1 MFTSLQIFFQD
12 LQQRGLIANSA
23 NLENFYQLKPE
34 EKVVYLGIDCTGE
47 NLHIGHLFLYFQ
59 AVRFAKEGF
68 TILLVLGGATS
79 KIGDPSDKDKE
90 RPLLAEKDIENYQKK
105 IKSQLEKILIKPR
118 KIEKVDFSPLEQFYS
133 DNPELLSKIYRI
145 LKINSEAEKEQQ

>member
-1 MFTSLQIFFQD
+1 MPTNLQTFFQD
-12 LQQRGLIANSA
+12 LQNRGVIANKA

-34 EKVVYLGIDCTGE
+34 EKVIYLGIDCTAE

-59 AVRFAKEGF
+59 TVRFAQEGF

-90 RPLLAEKDIENYQKK
+90 RPLLAEKDIENYQEK
-105 IKSQLEKILIKPR
+105 IKRQLEKILIKPR

-133 DNPELLSKIYRI
+133 DNPELLKAIY
-145 LKINSEAEKEQQ
+145 QQLN